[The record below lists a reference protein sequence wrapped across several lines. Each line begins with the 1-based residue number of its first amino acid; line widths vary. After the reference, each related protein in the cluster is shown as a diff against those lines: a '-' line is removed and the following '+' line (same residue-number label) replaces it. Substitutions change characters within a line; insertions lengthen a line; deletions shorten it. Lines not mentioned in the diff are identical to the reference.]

1 MLVAAFLP
9 IIITLVII
17 GLINFNLY
25 VNQNIKDRLSQ
36 YFIIVCASVVLLVS
50 LLIFCNF
57 NGNTIEFQSNSVLN
71 YNLAYYNFHVSLGLD
86 GLSVL
91 FFLLSSFLTFL
102 CIVFLAGTNGLTS
115 KIGAILL
122 IINLLLLLLFSAKDL
137 LLFYICFEAILI
149 PMFVLIGVWGS
160 REKKVRANILF
171 FFYTFLGSLLMLIA
185 LAYIK
190 GSCGSFVFDYISSYS
205 FNELEEKYL
214 WLAFFFGFSSKI
226 PMFPFHI
233 WLPEAHVEAPTV
245 GSVILAGILLK
256 MGVYGFV
263 KVHLGLFLTASLFF
277 SPFVFML
284 CVIGVV
290 VSSCCAIIQND
301 LKRLIAYSSV
311 AHMNLLTMGVFCG
324 FEVGLTGALLQCLSH
339 AFTSSGLF
347 FMIGVL
353 YERYH
358 TRVSFYYSGLNA
370 VMPLFS
376 VLFNI
381 FTLAN
386 IALPGSSGFISE
398 IMIFSGIY
406 LASPISCLVGATSI
420 FLCSAYSLW
429 INNKI
434 LYGNIKINSIVEFR
448 DLSSSE
454 VFVLGSLVLLII
466 FVGIN
471 SEYCLDYILPVS
483 EKIGFY

>member
-1 MLVAAFLP
+1 MLAAAFLP
-9 IIITLVII
+9 ILITIVLVC
-17 GLINFNLY
+17 LINFNLF
-25 VNQNIKDRLSQ
+25 VNQNVKDRLSQ
-36 YFIIVCASVVLLVS
+36 TVVILCAGVVFLVS
-50 LLIFCNF
+50 MYIFCSFNSNNIQPQRGCVLNF
-57 NGNTIEFQSNSVLN
+57 NFT
-71 YNLAYYNFHVSLGLD
+71 YYNFYISLGLD

-91 FFLLSSFLTFL
+91 FFLLSSLLTFL
-102 CIVFLAGTNGLTS
+102 CVIFLAGTHGLTS
-115 KIGAILL
+115 KTGIILL
-122 IINLLLLLLFSAKDL
+122 TINLFLLILFSAKDI
-137 LLFYICFEAILI
+137 LLFYLCFEAILI
-149 PMFVLIGVWGS
+149 PMFILIGVWGS

-185 LAYIK
+185 LTYIR
-190 GSCGSFVFDYISSYS
+190 GSCGSFAFDYIGSYEFS
-205 FNELEEKYL
+205 ALEEKYL

-256 MGVYGFV
+256 MGVYGFI
-263 KVHLGLFLTASLFF
+263 KVHLSLFLAASMFF
-277 SPFVFML
+277 SPLVFVL
-284 CVIGVV
+284 CIIGVV

-324 FEVGLTGALLQCLSH
+324 FEVGLTGALLQCVSH

-358 TRVSFYYSGLNA
+358 TRVAFYYSGLNA
-370 VMPLFS
+370 VMPVFS

-398 IMIFSGIY
+398 VMIFSGIY

-429 INNKI
+429 LNNKI
-434 LYGNIKINSIVEFR
+434 LYGNIKINNVVEYK
-448 DLSSSE
+448 DVNNCE
-454 VFVLGSLVLLII
+454 AFVLISLVLLII
-466 FVGIN
+466 FVGVN

-483 EKIGFY
+483 ERIGFY